1 MTAKWMAALL
11 MAAMGAPGWAQ
22 SQPAAH
28 FPVTADQ
35 IARTLSDR
43 GMQITDDRIS
53 MLANVVAT
61 EPHPMLDIVSVEPL
75 GVRRSEEHAGTHS
88 LIKLA
93 CHTAGACLPFFV
105 VVNTEATTAANTAT
119 GTAASTTAAST
130 TAAPSTPPMRLIA
143 QPKANAPIT
152 MRVGT
157 HATLVMEDNRAHIQ
171 VAVIS
176 LENGHTGDKIHV
188 ASPDRKQVYVAE
200 VVGPNLLKG
209 SF

>member
-1 MTAKWMAALL
+1 MC
-11 MAAMGAPGWAQ
+11 
-22 SQPAAH
+22 S
-28 FPVTADQ
+28 
-35 IARTLSDR
+35 SDL
-43 GMQITDDRIS
+43 DRIS

-75 GVRRSEEHAGTHS
+75 GVRRSEANAGTHS
-88 LIKLA
+88 LVKLG
-93 CHTAGACLPFFV
+93 CRTAGACLPFFV
-105 VVNTEATTAANTAT
+105 VVNTEATTAANTA
-119 GTAASTTAAST
+119 AATTAST